1 MSGLVSIY
9 WVLIKTAL
17 SEQMQYRAAMVIW
30 VIARVIQPVIY
41 LAIWTIVAQAHGGSA
56 GGYTVPE
63 FAAYFIVVMMVEHFT
78 FTWNVF
84 EMEYRV
90 RTGEFSPLL
99 LQPLHPI
106 HRDMARN
113 ISYKFL
119 TTGVMIPTA
128 LVMAAFYQPR
138 FEIAVWSILAF
149 VLALALAFL
158 MRFFLEWALALAA
171 FWTTRVTAFNQIYFL
186 ALLFLS
192 GRMAPMALMPEWVQ
206 LLAHTLPFRWMVAFP
221 AELFL
226 GHLTRAQ
233 ALDGLRMQGLWVL
246 LAWGLLALVWRR
258 GVRRYAAVGS

>member
-1 MSGLVSIY
+1 MSGLAGIY
-9 WVLIKTAL
+9 WTLIKTAL
-17 SEQMQYRAAMVIW
+17 AEQMQYRAAMVIW
-30 VIARVIQPVIY
+30 LIGRVIQPVVY
-41 LAIWTIVAQAHGGSA
+41 LAVWTIVAQAHGGTA

-78 FTWNVF
+78 FTWNMF

-106 HRDMARN
+106 HRDVARN
-113 ISYKFL
+113 ISYKLL
-119 TTGVMIPTA
+119 TTWVMLPTA
-128 LVMAAFYQPR
+128 LLMAAFYQPH
-138 FEIAVWSILAF
+138 FDGVAWSVTAF
-149 VLALALAFL
+149 FLSMALAFA

-171 FWTTRVTAFNQIYFL
+171 FWTTRVTAFNQVYFL

-206 LLAHTLPFRWMVAFP
+206 LLAYALPFRWMVAFP

-226 GHLTRAQ
+226 GHLTPVDAME
-233 ALDGLRMQGLWVL
+233 GLRMQGLWL
-246 LAWGLLALVWRR
+246 LLGWAVLALVWRR
-258 GVRRYAAVGS
+258 GVKRYAAVGS